1 MTGESV
7 PRSYKYQPLV
17 RCEQHKPQ
25 LAATFRKKSR
35 AHVPFRFRGPD
46 SLRVPPLPSPLPPPP
61 VVSRVPAKQ
70 ASMCPTGKYLGL
82 DLSAAAV
89 SGAGGDLRPAF
100 DVLDADRD
108 GRISREDLKSFYAA
122 AEGPAA
128 GERFDDDDLAAMIAA
143 ADADRDGFV
152 QYDEFERLLA
162 SRAAAAAG
170 GAGRRAAMEDAFRLM
185 DRDGDGKV
193 GFEDLKAY
201 LGWAGMPAADEE
213 VRAMIRV
220 AGGGDGGDEGVGLE
234 ALARVLAVDLEG
246 IAV

>member
-1 MTGESV
+1 
-7 PRSYKYQPLV
+7 
-17 RCEQHKPQ
+17 
-25 LAATFRKKSR
+25 
-35 AHVPFRFRGPD
+35 
-46 SLRVPPLPSPLPPPP
+46 
-61 VVSRVPAKQ
+61 
-70 ASMCPTGKYLGL
+70 MCPTGRYLGL
-82 DLSAAAV
+82 DLSAVA
-89 SGAGGDLRPAF
+89 GAGGDLRPAF
-100 DVLDADRD
+100 DVLDADCD

-122 AEGPAA
+122 AGAT

-152 QYDEFERLLA
+152 QYDEFERLLG
-162 SRAAAAAG
+162 RATAAAAG
-170 GAGRRAAMEDAFRLM
+170 AAGCRSAMEDAFRLM

-220 AGGGDGGDEGVGLE
+220 AGGGDGDGGVGIE

-246 IAV
+246 IAL

>member
-1 MTGESV
+1 
-7 PRSYKYQPLV
+7 
-17 RCEQHKPQ
+17 
-25 LAATFRKKSR
+25 
-35 AHVPFRFRGPD
+35 
-46 SLRVPPLPSPLPPPP
+46 
-61 VVSRVPAKQ
+61 
-70 ASMCPTGKYLGL
+70 MCPTGKYLGL

-108 GRISREDLKSFYAA
+108 GRISREDLKFFYAA
-122 AEGPAA
+122 AGPAA

-162 SRAAAAAG
+162 GRAAAAAAAAG
-170 GAGRRAAMEDAFRLM
+170 GAGRRSTMEDAFRLM

-193 GFEDLKAY
+193 GFDDLKDY
-201 LGWAGMPAADEE
+201 LGWAGMPAADDE

-220 AGGGDGGDEGVGLE
+220 AGGGDGGDEGVVLE

-246 IAV
+246 IAL

>member
-1 MTGESV
+1 
-7 PRSYKYQPLV
+7 
-17 RCEQHKPQ
+17 
-25 LAATFRKKSR
+25 
-35 AHVPFRFRGPD
+35 
-46 SLRVPPLPSPLPPPP
+46 
-61 VVSRVPAKQ
+61 
-70 ASMCPTGKYLGL
+70 MCPTGKYLGL

-89 SGAGGDLRPAF
+89 SGDLRPAF

-122 AEGPAA
+122 AGGPAA

-143 ADADRDGFV
+143 ADADLDGFV

-162 SRAAAAAG
+162 GRAAAG
-170 GAGRRAAMEDAFRLM
+170 GAGRRSAMEDAFRLM

>member
-1 MTGESV
+1 
-7 PRSYKYQPLV
+7 
-17 RCEQHKPQ
+17 
-25 LAATFRKKSR
+25 
-35 AHVPFRFRGPD
+35 
-46 SLRVPPLPSPLPPPP
+46 
-61 VVSRVPAKQ
+61 
-70 ASMCPTGKYLGL
+70 MCPTGRYLGL
-82 DLSAAAV
+82 DLSAAAAAGV
-89 SGAGGDLRPAF
+89 GGDLRPAF

-108 GRISREDLKSFYAA
+108 GRISREDLKSFYAT
-122 AEGPAA
+122 A
-128 GERFDDDDLAAMIAA
+128 GGRFDDDDLAAMIAA

-162 SRAAAAAG
+162 GRAATAAARVG
-170 GAGRRAAMEDAFRLM
+170 GAGVRSAVEDAFRLM

-220 AGGGDGGDEGVGLE
+220 AGGGDGDEGVGIE

-246 IAV
+246 ITL

>member
-1 MTGESV
+1 
-7 PRSYKYQPLV
+7 
-17 RCEQHKPQ
+17 
-25 LAATFRKKSR
+25 
-35 AHVPFRFRGPD
+35 
-46 SLRVPPLPSPLPPPP
+46 
-61 VVSRVPAKQ
+61 
-70 ASMCPTGKYLGL
+70 MCPTGKYLGL
-82 DLSAAAV
+82 DLSV
-89 SGAGGDLRPAF
+89 VGGDLRPAF

-122 AEGPAA
+122 AGPDA

-162 SRAAAAAG
+162 DRTAAAAAG
-170 GAGRRAAMEDAFRLM
+170 GAGRRSAMEDAFRLM

-246 IAV
+246 IAL